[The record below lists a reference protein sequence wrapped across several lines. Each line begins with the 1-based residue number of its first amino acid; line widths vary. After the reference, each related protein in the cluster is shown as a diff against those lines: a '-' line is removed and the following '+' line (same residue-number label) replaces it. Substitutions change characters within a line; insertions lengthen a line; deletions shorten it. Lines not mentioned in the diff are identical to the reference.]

1 MERIADWSMK
11 RRARTSSGGAG
22 KRGEWPFAVA
32 ALIGL
37 GAILYFYGF
46 RAWRSAV
53 IDEDAYISF
62 RYARNLLEG
71 HGLVFNPGWQPVEGI
86 TNLLWTLCLA
96 AVSWLGADLTSAA
109 LVLGVVC
116 GGLTL
121 IVAYHWCRTEL
132 TELPISRRAAYVLAL
147 AAPLLIALAPGF
159 AFYAGSGLEVAMFAL
174 LLVTGLYFL
183 GRAESARFA
192 AAGSFLLGAA
202 AITRPEGALVLA
214 VASGVFVLRCVLE
227 RPAGTGLLR
236 RAGVAGAAGILPGA
250 LVVGVTTLW
259 RVLYYGSPIP
269 NTASAKAGG
278 LEVMERWGI
287 PYLLDAVQANWIHVV
302 WLLALCGALAHRRLL
317 VHGLAVLLILP
328 LWCAY
333 VVYVGGDY
341 MPFYRLLVPILPA
354 AYVLA
359 VAGIAGICTAIPGF
373 ADRVSPA
380 AGAAVMGVPL
390 AGLVFL
396 FASQVPEQLE
406 AEQARE
412 QNVREDVQYW
422 RALGNWFDENRP
434 NAVVARNAV
443 GSFGYHSDVNIVD
456 MLGLNNEYIAQH
468 GTKDP
473 TNLPGHQ
480 TGDGPYVLS
489 REPDYIMLSDAE
501 PEFRF
506 VSDRELVNST
516 NLYEEYD
523 RITVELDNGT
533 EASMLRREEDAS

>member
-1 MERIADWSMK
+1 MERVADWAMK
-11 RRARTSSGGAG
+11 RRARGASGGAG
-22 KRGEWPFAVA
+22 KRGEWPFVVA

-37 GAILYFYGF
+37 GAILCFYGF
-46 RAWRSAV
+46 RVWRSAV
-53 IDEDAYISF
+53 IDEDAYISL

-71 HGLVFNPGWQPVEGI
+71 RGFVFNPGWEPVEGI

-96 AVSWLGADLTSAA
+96 AISWLGLELTTAA
-109 LVLGVVC
+109 LVLGAVC

-121 IVAYHWCRTEL
+121 LVAYRWCQAEL
-132 TELPISRRAAYVLAL
+132 SELPVSRGAAYVLAL
-147 AAPLLIALAPGF
+147 AAPLLISLAPGF

-174 LLVTGLYFL
+174 LLVAGLYLL
-183 GRAESARFA
+183 GRARSLRPA
-192 AAGSFLLGAA
+192 AVGSFLLGAA

-214 VASGVFVLRCVLE
+214 VASGVFVLRYVLSN
-227 RPAGTGLLR
+227 PAKTGLLR
-236 RAGVAGAAGILPGA
+236 RAGVAGVAGVLPGA
-250 LVVGVTTLW
+250 LVVGATTLW
-259 RVLYYGSPIP
+259 RILYYGSPIP

-278 LEVMERWGI
+278 VEVMERWGV
-287 PYLLDAVQANWIHVV
+287 PYLLDAAQANWIHVV
-302 WLLALCGALAHRRLL
+302 WLLALGGALAHRRLL

-341 MPFYRLLVPILPA
+341 MPFYRLLVPVLPA

-373 ADRVSPA
+373 STRISPA
-380 AGAAVMGVPL
+380 AGAAVIGAPL
-390 AGLVFL
+390 AALVFL

-412 QNVREDVQYW
+412 ESVREDVQYW

-434 NAVVARNAV
+434 DAVVARNAV
-443 GSFGYHSDVNIVD
+443 GAFGYYSEVNVVD
-456 MLGLNNEYIAQH
+456 MLGLNDEYIAHH
-468 GTKDP
+468 GTRDP

-506 VSDRELVNST
+506 VSDRELVKST
-516 NLYEEYD
+516 DLYEEYD

-533 EASMLRREEDAS
+533 EASMLRREEDV

>member
-1 MERIADWSMK
+1 MERIADWAMK
-11 RRARTSSGGAG
+11 RRARDSSGTG
-22 KRGEWPFAVA
+22 KRAEWPFVVA

-37 GAILYFYGF
+37 GAILYFYGA
-46 RAWRSAV
+46 RAWQAAV

-71 HGLVFNPGWQPVEGI
+71 NGLVFNPGWEPVEGI

-96 AVSWLGADLTSAA
+96 AFSWLGVELPAA
-109 LVLGVVC
+109 SLALGAAC

-121 IVAYHWCRTEL
+121 IVAYRWCQAEL
-132 TELPISRRAAYVLAL
+132 FELPISRGAAYVLAL

-159 AFYAGSGLEVAMFAL
+159 AFYSVSGLEVPMFAL
-174 LLVTGLYFL
+174 LLLAGLYLL
-183 GRAESARFA
+183 GRAGSLRLA
-192 AAGSFLLGAA
+192 AAGSLLLGAA

-214 VASGVFVLRCVLE
+214 VASSVFVLRYALK
-227 RPAGTGLLR
+227 RSPGSGILR
-236 RAGVAGAAGILPGA
+236 RVGAAGVAGALPGA
-250 LVVGVTTLW
+250 LVVGVTSLW
-259 RVLYYGSPIP
+259 RTLYYGSPIP

-278 LEVMERWGI
+278 IEVMERWGM
-287 PYLLDAVQANWIHVV
+287 PYLLDAAQANWIHIA
-302 WLLALCGALAHRRLL
+302 WLLALCGALVRWRLL
-317 VHGLAVLLILP
+317 AHGLAVLLILP

-354 AYVLA
+354 AYVFA
-359 VAGIAGICTAIPGF
+359 VAGIAGVCTAIPGF
-373 ADRVSPA
+373 ASRITPA
-380 AGAAVMGVPL
+380 AGAAILGVPL
-390 AGLVFL
+390 AGLIFL

-406 AEQARE
+406 AEQARV
-412 QNVREDVQYW
+412 QSVREDVQYW
-422 RALGNWFDENRP
+422 RALGNWFDENQP
-434 NAVVARNAV
+434 EAVVARNAV
-443 GSFGYHSDVNIVD
+443 GAFGYYSEVNVVD
-456 MLGLNNEYIAQH
+456 MLGLNDEYIAHH

-523 RITVELDNGT
+523 RITVQLDNGT
-533 EASMLRREEDAS
+533 EASMLRREENAP